1 MEYTNIAH
9 IAVTESAAN
18 TLTFQKLETGISVNQ
33 KVAWIIHKL
42 EYFLAGCVTSAIFD
56 TSADSWLGG
65 LVASNALTDLSD
77 QSNPAVLDSLQ
88 IRRIDL
94 GTAASGMFFVSPII
108 KDFSMLPGG
117 GLLIPPVPLYAAAK
131 GTSLGAA
138 TTTRLRLYYS
148 QIELKTDEFWQ
159 LLEMYRLISS

>member
-18 TLTFQKLETGISVNQ
+18 TLTFQKLETGISTNQ
-33 KVAWIIHKL
+33 KVGWLLHKL
-42 EYFLAGCVTSAIFD
+42 EYFMAGVVTSAIFD
-56 TSADSWLGG
+56 TGADSFLGG

-77 QSNPAVLDSLQ
+77 QSNPAILDSIQ
-88 IRRIDL
+88 VRRIDL
-94 GTAASGMFFVSPII
+94 GTAASGLFYNSPII

-117 GLLIPPVPLYAAAK
+117 GLLVPPNPLYAAAK
-131 GTSLGAA
+131 GSSLGAA
-138 TTTRLRLYYS
+138 TTMRIRLYYS
-148 QIELKTDEFWQ
+148 ALELKTDDFWQ